1 MNDDRKYHKVMVEL
15 VLSVFSEDIL
25 ILAMSSPNIG
35 HTVSGLNSIR
45 RVKIKSNIL
54 KQFSLSDF

>member
-35 HTVSGLNSIR
+35 HIVSGLNSI
-45 RVKIKSNIL
+45 SPYA
-54 KQFSLSDF
+54 

>member
-1 MNDDRKYHKVMVEL
+1 MLWKMNDDRKYHKVMVEL

-35 HTVSGLNSIR
+35 HTVSGLNSI
-45 RVKIKSNIL
+45 SPYA
-54 KQFSLSDF
+54 

>member
-15 VLSVFSEDIL
+15 MLSVFSEDIL

-35 HTVSGLNSIR
+35 HTVSGLNSISPYAWKQASEN
-45 RVKIKSNIL
+45 KIK
-54 KQFSLSDF
+54 